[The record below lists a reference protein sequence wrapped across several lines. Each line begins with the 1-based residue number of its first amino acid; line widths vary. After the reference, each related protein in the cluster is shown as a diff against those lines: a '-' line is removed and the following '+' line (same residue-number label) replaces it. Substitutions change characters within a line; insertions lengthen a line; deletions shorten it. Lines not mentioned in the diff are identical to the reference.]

1 MTKREKFNL
10 LDFIIKYEDGTLTP
24 VEIMAGFQKMINSG
38 IVWHLQGSYGRTAE
52 ALIEAGICQRVGS
65 IK

>member
-24 VEIMAGFQKMINSG
+24 VEIMVGFQKMINSG